1 MNLFVDTSV
10 WSLALRRDSPP
21 DVPEVRRLRDALAG
35 GEPVHAT
42 GIVLQELLQGYRG
55 PRAAGQIV
63 ERFAEIAMIAP
74 TREDYI
80 RAAELRNECRSHGIQ
95 VGTIDA
101 LLARIC
107 IHHSLV
113 MLSTDSD
120 FSRVANWTPLKVW
133 RAR

>member
-1 MNLFVDTSV
+1 M
-10 WSLALRRDSPP
+10 RRDSSP
-21 DVPEVRRLRDALAG
+21 DVPEVRRLREALAG
-35 GEPVHAT
+35 GESIYTA

-55 PRAAGQIV
+55 PKAGAQIV

-107 IHHSLV
+107 IHRSLV
-113 MLSTDSD
+113 MLSTDGD
-120 FSRVANWTPLKVW
+120 FGHVANWMPLKVW